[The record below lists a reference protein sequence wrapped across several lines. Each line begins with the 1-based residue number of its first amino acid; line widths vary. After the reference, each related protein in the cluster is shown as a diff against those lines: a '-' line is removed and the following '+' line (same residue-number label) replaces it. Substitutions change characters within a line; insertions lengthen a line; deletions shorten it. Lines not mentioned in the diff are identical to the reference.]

1 MIDGQPVTKTKTKQK
16 DKPKANNKNQP
27 TTTTT
32 HPPTHPKI
40 EREKKKKDCNIF
52 FGKNVRFFLLAHKN
66 CGQNV
71 RLDMHVNSATKLWS
85 LHVETITRIAT
96 AQRNTTGVADIN

>member
-27 TTTTT
+27 TTTN

-40 EREKKKKDCNIF
+40 EREKKKKDWNIF
-52 FGKNVRFFLLAHKN
+52 LGKNVRFFYYHI
-66 CGQNV
+66 
-71 RLDMHVNSATKLWS
+71 R
-85 LHVETITRIAT
+85 T
-96 AQRNTTGVADIN
+96 AGKT